1 MSAAPYK
8 PSRWEFQG
16 VRLWHAALL
25 GGFVIAWVTGDEDT
39 YAMHLF
45 AGWWVAAV
53 VTLRLVAALLAPAGS
68 PLALKRPNR
77 NQMLTVSILS
87 TLALTVLA
95 AFSGIAADVAPFL
108 EDPHEALAVMSLWA
122 IGLHV
127 LVAVIVFKGRQWLR
141 RMSAALVVVALGA
154 VPALAADPAR
164 DAIVAAYAAQA
175 KQQDAGFAGF
185 SAARG
190 EALYRSRHTVNPEI
204 ASCSTCHTDDPTK
217 PGRHAKTGRVI
228 EPVAVSANPKRFIEA
243 DKVEER
249 FMRDCKSIFG
259 RVCTA
264 TEKGDYLTFL
274 INR

>member
-45 AGWWVAAV
+45 AGWWVVAVVALRLLAAV
-53 VTLRLVAALLAPAGS
+53 LAPAGS

-77 NQMLTVSILS
+77 NQVLTVSILS
-87 TLALTVLA
+87 TLALTALA
-95 AFSGIAADVAPFL
+95 AISGVIADLAPFF
-108 EDPHEALAVMSLWA
+108 EDPHEALAVVSLWA

-127 LVAVIVFKGRQWLR
+127 LVAVVLFKGRQWLR
-141 RMSAALVVVALGA
+141 RVSAALAVIALGA
-154 VPALAADPAR
+154 VPALAAEPAR

-175 KQQDAGFAGF
+175 KQQDPGFAGF

-190 EALYRSRHTVNPEI
+190 EALYRSRHTANPEI
-204 ASCSTCHTDDPTK
+204 ASCSTCHTDDPAK
-217 PGRHAKTGRVI
+217 PGRHAKTGRAI
-228 EPVAVSANPKRFIEA
+228 EPVALSANPKRFLEA

-249 FMRDCKSIFG
+249 FLRDCKSILG